1 MYEPARPARAR
12 AAPSVA
18 AREPRSGHHASLLPR
33 GRGDF
38 LRQLAIWLGFAV
50 AYQVA
55 RGLADRGTPEA
66 LRNAGRVIHAE
77 RNLHAFFEP
86 DLQRQVVETSRVL
99 VHAVDWTYW
108 LSQLAVVVL
117 ALLWIY
123 LRHNYAYL
131 RFRNTLMVTNAIGLV
146 GYVAMPTAPPWLFP
160 QLGFVDTL
168 ARSELVNH
176 KTGLVMALAN
186 PYASMPSLHA
196 ADALIIGFTLASV
209 ARRPIAK
216 VLFLLWPAWVCFSL
230 IATANHFWLD
240 IAAGLAC
247 AVAGAVT
254 VRLVERRGLAR
265 AQSSGFTAQSRQ
277 PRR

>member
-1 MYEPARPARAR
+1 MHER
-12 AAPSVA
+12 
-18 AREPRSGHHASLLPR
+18 GSLLPC

-38 LRQLAIWLGFAV
+38 VRQLAIWLGFVV

-66 LRNAGRVIHAE
+66 VRNARRVIRVE
-77 RNLHAFFEP
+77 RDVHAFFEP
-86 DLQRQVVETSRVL
+86 DLQRRVVERGGML

-123 LRHNYAYL
+123 LRHNDAYL

-146 GYVAMPTAPPWLFP
+146 CYVALPTAPPWLFP

-168 ARSELVNH
+168 AQSELVNH
-176 KTGLVMALAN
+176 KTGLVAALAN

-196 ADALIIGFTLASV
+196 ADALIIGGTLASV

-216 VLFLLWPAWVCFSL
+216 AMFLLWPAWVCFSL

-240 IAAGLAC
+240 IAAGLAVA
-247 AVAGAVT
+247 AVGAWT
-254 VRLVERRGLAR
+254 ARLLERRALQAVRQDERDGTRPA
-265 AQSSGFTAQSRQ
+265 TA
-277 PRR
+277 

>member
-1 MYEPARPARAR
+1 MATSTPWSDAKEPKA
-12 AAPSVA
+12 
-18 AREPRSGHHASLLPR
+18 GHRASLLPR

-38 LRQLAIWLGFAV
+38 LRQVAIWLGFVV

-66 LRNAGRVIHAE
+66 LANARRVIHVE
-77 RNLHAFFEP
+77 RDLHAFFEP
-86 DLQRQVVETSRVL
+86 DLQRRVVESGGML

-108 LSQLAVVVL
+108 LSQLAVVGL
-117 ALLWIY
+117 ALLWVY
-123 LRHNYAYL
+123 LRRNDAYL
-131 RFRNTLMVTNAIGLV
+131 RFRNTLMVTNTIGLI

-176 KTGLVMALAN
+176 KTGLVTALAN

-196 ADALIIGFTLASV
+196 ADALIIGVTLAGV

-216 VLFLLWPAWVCFSL
+216 VLFILWPVWVCFSL

-240 IAAGLAC
+240 IAAGLAL
-247 AVAGAVT
+247 AGAGALI
-254 VRLVERRGLAR
+254 VRLLERHGLASAR
-265 AQSSGFTAQSRQ
+265 
-277 PRR
+277 